1 MVLRYSL
8 LHGNGKYIL
17 RVDDGV
23 VEVGQGSCVTL
34 LVENHGREPL
44 RLEEG
49 TELGGVSPAEVLEG
63 GFSGR
68 EWESGFAKAVLN
80 TRCVHQLMTAKDP
93 GDGRNDVSC
102 GSAAR

>member
-1 MVLRYSL
+1 MVQANVVGMGVILRYSL
-8 LHGNGKYIL
+8 LQGKREDIL

-23 VEVGQGSCVTL
+23 VEFGEGSCVTL

-68 EWESGFAKAVLN
+68 EWEVVLL
-80 TRCVHQLMTAKDP
+80 RQC
-93 GDGRNDVSC
+93 
-102 GSAAR
+102 